1 MSMVRDCFMRRRPL
15 GPLHKMTMDLF
26 REYMIVGGMPQVVE
40 KYLATRDFTVAD
52 REKRMILNLYRKGI
66 KKHAGPHALRVERI
80 FDEIPGQLSKHEKKF
95 TFTAFG
101 KDARLREYEDAV
113 MWLTDAMVVNAACS
127 ATEPNVGLALSKD
140 SSAIKCY
147 FLDTGLL
154 VSHAFS
160 TNSLTAEDVHRHLL
174 FDDLEFNQR
183 MFAENVVA
191 QQIVASGAPLY
202 FFSRNERG
210 NRAESMEIDFLLA
223 RSKLAAKNN
232 VIPIEVKCGSRLSHK
247 SLDKFMNRYAEWL
260 SPPYLLSTHDVKVE
274 GDIVFL
280 PLYMSGLL
288 SC

>member
-1 MSMVRDCFMRRRPL
+1 MASRFRRSDSVRSRFRR
-15 GPLHKMTMDLF
+15 
-26 REYMIVGGMPQVVE
+26 
-40 KYLATRDFTVAD
+40 A
-52 REKRMILNLYRKGI
+52 
-66 KKHAGPHALRVERI
+66 
-80 FDEIPGQLSKHEKKF
+80 
-95 TFTAFG
+95 
-101 KDARLREYEDAV
+101 
-113 MWLTDAMVVNAACS
+113 
-127 ATEPNVGLALSKD
+127 
-140 SSAIKCY
+140 
-147 FLDTGLL
+147 
-154 VSHAFS
+154 
-160 TNSLTAEDVHRHLL
+160 NSLTAEDVHRHLL
-174 FDDLEFNQR
+174 FDDLEFNQG
-183 MFAENVVA
+183 MFVENVVS

-288 SC
+288 AS